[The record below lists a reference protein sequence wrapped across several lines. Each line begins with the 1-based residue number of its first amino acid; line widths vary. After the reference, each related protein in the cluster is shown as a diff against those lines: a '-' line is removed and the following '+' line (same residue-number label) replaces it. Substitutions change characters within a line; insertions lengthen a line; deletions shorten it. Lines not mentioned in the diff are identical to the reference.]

1 MTFKETNLEPIAKLN
16 IGGTIFLTFKTT
28 LAKIQSEILGK
39 FDRTDTVFIDRNPH
53 YFSYVLDYL
62 RWETSKTTNTFD
74 LPNDETTLRCHYF
87 CKYNSK

>member
-62 RWETSKTTNTFD
+62 RSATSENSDTFD
-74 LPNDETTLRCHYF
+74 LPNDETTLRSRYF
-87 CKYNSK
+87 CFINS